1 MQKIAESQQTLCK
14 AFLCIYSS
22 PLPGSGERNH
32 AKHDF
37 SWIAKG
43 VAVKVRNSYTLRD
56 SGIEQLLFW
65 QKKTAA
71 FWKRKLQFSNCL

>member
-1 MQKIAESQQTLCK
+1 MQKIAESQQTLRK
-14 AFLCIYSS
+14 AFLCIVHRSRN
-22 PLPGSGERNH
+22 LVRNH

-43 VAVKVRNSYTLRD
+43 VAVKARNSYTLRD

-71 FWKRKLQFSNCL
+71 FWKRKLQF